1 MFDKIDFFPCIWK
14 VIPLHNLLEE
24 SLSINFDSVTLLKEA
39 LYDWISSCLPG
50 KTDECT
56 FTVKFKRLST
66 NVS

>member
-1 MFDKIDFFPCIWK
+1 M
-14 VIPLHNLLEE
+14 IPLHNLLEE

-56 FTVKFKRLST
+56 FIVKFKRLST